1 VEERSVATTAPP
13 ASESAARIMADISL
27 RAVGLISN
35 RLAAAVRQNILPL
48 LAIAGGFYL
57 FLQHPKPDLNELIEL
72 GLFGGLVVIPVL
84 WRCR

>member
-1 VEERSVATTAPP
+1 M
-13 ASESAARIMADISL
+13 SEIAL